1 MKISAFSIAAT
12 LILGCSATA
21 HAQTVTSTTSVVSV
35 VPAAWSLGTAI
46 DPASGS
52 EYEVTTT
59 GAASQ
64 NSSQLQFHVTRLTMV
79 GKVTTRATNDT
90 TLRTGKSKTVGEV
103 SALLS
108 NVFSKF
114 LNGVPPGTILGKL
127 GAVEKG
133 GEVLFVAES
142 SEILRFDFIN
152 KNAPASEKK
161 FSRADVTALAGI
173 LAKAPLRN

>member
-1 MKISAFSIAAT
+1 M
-12 LILGCSATA
+12 
-21 HAQTVTSTTSVVSV
+21 TTTTTVVSP
-35 VPAAWSLGTAI
+35 VPTAWSLGTAI

-59 GAASQ
+59 GTASQ
-64 NSSQLQFHVTRLTMV
+64 NSSQLQFHVTTLTTV
-79 GKVTTRATNDT
+79 GKTTTRATNDT
-90 TLRTGKSKTVGEV
+90 TLRTGKSKTVGQV
-103 SALLS
+103 KALLS
-108 NVFSKF
+108 TVFSKF

-142 SEILRFDFIN
+142 PEVLRFDFIN

-173 LAKAPLRN
+173 LAQAPLRN

>member
-1 MKISAFSIAAT
+1 MRTSFFSVVAI
-12 LILGCSATA
+12 LILSSAVA
-21 HAQTVTSTTSVVSV
+21 QPQTVTTTTTVVSP
-35 VPAAWSLGTAI
+35 VPTAWSLGTAI

-59 GAASQ
+59 GTASQ
-64 NSSQLQFHVTRLTMV
+64 NSSQLQFHVTTLTTV
-79 GKVTTRATNDT
+79 GKTTTRATNDT
-90 TLRTGKSKTVGEV
+90 TLRTGKSKTVGQV
-103 SALLS
+103 KALLGS
-108 NVFSKF
+108 VFSKF

-142 SEILRFDFIN
+142 PEVLRFDFIN

-173 LAKAPLRN
+173 LAQAPLRN